1 VPAYAFAHAPRF
13 HGGGW
18 AGLAPDEV
26 PAILQRG
33 ERVLSRR
40 ELAAKCRGD
49 RALPAVNV
57 TIVTRDAESFRQSR
71 TQVAAD
77 IARAVSLGRRGL

>member
-1 VPAYAFAHAPRF
+1 MVPAMAFAAAPRM
-13 HGGGW
+13 HSG
-18 AGLAPDEV
+18 AAVGLRHDEV

-40 ELAAKCRGD
+40 EAQSYGTSGG
-49 RALPAVNV
+49 VNV
-57 TIVTRDAESFRQSR
+57 TIMARDAESFRQSR

-77 IARAVSLGRRGL
+77 IARAVSLGRRGM

>member
-1 VPAYAFAHAPRF
+1 MHS
-13 HGGGW
+13 GGW
-18 AGLAPDEV
+18 AGLKPDEV

-40 ELAAKCRGD
+40 EAAGYGQGQ
-49 RALPAVNV
+49 RAAQNISV
-57 TIVTRDAESFRQSR
+57 TINARDAESFRQSR

-77 IARAVSLGRRGL
+77 IARAVSLGRRGM